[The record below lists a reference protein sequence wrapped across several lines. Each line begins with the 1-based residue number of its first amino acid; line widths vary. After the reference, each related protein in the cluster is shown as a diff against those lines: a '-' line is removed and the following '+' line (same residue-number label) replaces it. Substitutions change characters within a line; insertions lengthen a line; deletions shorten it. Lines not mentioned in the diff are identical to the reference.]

1 MIVPA
6 RVWGVPTHLGCACL
20 CGLRLLTLV
29 APIRVCLLRSHLP
42 TSVAA
47 VFDGGSDGGDGFR
60 ICRRFCADCR
70 RFPPVRGKPCTPD
83 AGFRRC
89 LIPVFY
95 RSQRQW
101 SPALHLLNRQN
112 PIYTKKTAVSGRSPT
127 AVYILYGY
135 HATESLIVS
144 RHRRN
149 GKRRGCLK
157 PPYRGAVPYCS

>member
-1 MIVPA
+1 MCLHACGGFLPISVA
-6 RVWGVPTHLGCACL
+6 LACVGCAF
-20 CGLRLLTLV
+20 LRW
-29 APIRVCLLRSHLP
+29 SHLSASACFGRICP
-42 TSVAA
+42 RRSPPSLTAA
-47 VFDGGSDGGDGFR
+47 RTGIGDGFR

-89 LIPVFY
+89 LMPVFY